1 MSMFISET
9 LGTRPEIKPCFQ
21 YSVITGRI
29 IDLPVAICK
38 FEKLDLTGIKW

>member
-1 MSMFISET
+1 MSMFISES

-29 IDLPVAICK
+29 IDLPVAICNLK
-38 FEKLDLTGIKW
+38 NST